1 MAARPPDDL
10 RRRRRRG
17 GSSRSQEEDRR
28 GVRSGASVRG
38 QPLVQAQVA
47 GLRSRTEVHALCM
60 QRDPRVRGRAARTQ
74 PLGGSGTEPP
84 SLRPV
89 GSVGHRKAIGSSRHI
104 GLRWSRQSV
113 GTWCMVVTCGCMV
126 SLFLACASSYLLRLL
141 YGRRRDVDGMH
152 RLTVAQV
159 RRDCKSVH
167 EAAACLH
174 EL

>member
-1 MAARPPDDL
+1 MYATGSEGS
-10 RRRRRRG
+10 RR
-17 GSSRSQEEDRR
+17 
-28 GVRSGASVRG
+28 
-38 QPLVQAQVA
+38 
-47 GLRSRTEVHALCM
+47 
-60 QRDPRVRGRAARTQ
+60 RAARTQ

-113 GTWCMVVTCGCMV
+113 GTCGCMV